1 MSKARQQV
9 RSRNEEPSWLIAAIF
24 SGLGAGFIAF
34 WVTLSPVYAEGI
46 CAIGA
51 ILVWPLAGK
60 VGRPG
65 FANRATIVYLVATVI
80 GIGVGFASSF
90 GTGVP
95 VTGI

>member
-1 MSKARQQV
+1 MSKAGQQV
-9 RSRNEEPSWLIAAIF
+9 RTRSEEPSWLIAAIF

-60 VGRPG
+60 VGGPG
-65 FANRATIVYLVATVI
+65 FANRATIIYLVATAI
-80 GIGVGFASSF
+80 GVGVGFASSI